1 MLRLKSINSEWILHV
16 EFILF
21 YRSLI
26 FFSLALGA
34 KSSILSCSNLGF
46 RIRVCAKGKWEGG
59 LGSKLKMENVSPLK
73 VYKHFSLSWIFF
85 PIVPE
90 LRQWCFILFLGKL
103 NDFNVWYLLIWIFS
117 KPLDEFI
124 VLDFSNIVIKTEFI

>member
-1 MLRLKSINSEWILHV
+1 MSTGEVGGGIWEQILNGKR
-16 EFILF
+16 FSPSKPTSTFLF
-21 YRSLI
+21 LE
-26 FFSLALGA
+26 FFS
-34 KSSILSCSNLGF
+34 
-46 RIRVCAKGKWEGG
+46 
-59 LGSKLKMENVSPLK
+59 
-73 VYKHFSLSWIFF
+73 
-85 PIVPE
+85 IVPE

>member
-1 MLRLKSINSEWILHV
+1 M
-16 EFILF
+16 
-21 YRSLI
+21 
-26 FFSLALGA
+26 ALGVE
-34 KSSILSCSNLGF
+34 SSILRRRNLGF
-46 RIRVCAKGKWEGG
+46 RIRVCAQGKWEGG
-59 LGSKLKMENVSPLK
+59 LGSKLKMENVSPLQSLQAL
-73 VYKHFSLSWIFF
+73 FSFLNFF

-124 VLDFSNIVIKTEFI
+124 FLDFSNIVINTEFI